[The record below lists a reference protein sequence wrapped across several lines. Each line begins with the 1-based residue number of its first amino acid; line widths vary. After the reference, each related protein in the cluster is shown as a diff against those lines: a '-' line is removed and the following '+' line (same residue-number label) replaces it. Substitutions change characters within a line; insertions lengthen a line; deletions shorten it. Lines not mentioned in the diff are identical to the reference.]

1 MPEAVLR
8 SPSGIDPPAE
18 FADALA
24 AAEPG
29 DTLIAVRLDGLEPVE
44 RTWGPLLA
52 ADHRLLV
59 ARLLRTTL
67 RIQDRIG
74 VDAGGDGLL
83 VLLVSGRSEAAPAVF
98 ARLRERWE
106 AEGHVGALHARYAIV
121 NDREP
126 IGVTVARASAALADL
141 PRGGGST
148 LRAA

>member
-1 MPEAVLR
+1 MPLPPPSPATR
-8 SPSGIDPPAE
+8 SSRSGSTGSSPWSARGARCSPP
-18 FADALA
+18 
-24 AAEPG
+24 
-29 DTLIAVRLDGLEPVE
+29 
-44 RTWGPLLA
+44 
-52 ADHRLLV
+52 
-59 ARLLRTTL
+59 TT
-67 RIQDRIG
+67 RIG